1 MRIPLG
7 NSVIMALPAHFMH
20 SEGNFQFWDPVSRI
34 LCSGDL
40 GVYIGSSA
48 DASQTIT
55 SLAPH
60 LPKMEAFHRRYMVSS
75 KILRFW
81 AQMARGLPIRM
92 IMPQHG
98 APLAG
103 PAVEEFIDWIGDLSC
118 GVDNMTQAN
127 YAVPA

>member
-1 MRIPLG
+1 
-7 NSVIMALPAHFMH
+7 MH

-34 LCSGDL
+34 LFSGDL
-40 GVYIGSSA
+40 GVSIGSSA

-60 LPKMEAFHRRYMVSS
+60 LSKMEAFHRRHTVSS
-75 KILRFW
+75 KILRLW
-81 AQMARGLPIRM
+81 THTARSLPIRM
-92 IMPQHG
+92 IVPQHG
-98 APLAG
+98 APLAS
-103 PAVEEFIDWIGDLSC
+103 PAVNEFIDWIGDLSC